1 MVARARET
9 KGCFGLGNPV
19 HAEQFGGTTVTSCHV
34 SNDAL
39 RMVTPALAELF
50 GGFKSVVSSAKG
62 FTTLSHELTRRLEK
76 YIVSQLFSR

>member
-9 KGCFGLGNPV
+9 KGCFGLGNPA

-39 RMVTPALAELF
+39 HIVTPALAELF
-50 GGFKSVVSSAKG
+50 GG
-62 FTTLSHELTRRLEK
+62 L
-76 YIVSQLFSR
+76 

>member
-1 MVARARET
+1 MRNSSGRPGMVARARET

-39 RMVTPALAELF
+39 RIVTPALAELF
-50 GGFKSVVSSAKG
+50 GGLKSVMSSAQG
-62 FTTLSHELTRRLEK
+62 FKTLSHE
-76 YIVSQLFSR
+76 

>member
-1 MVARARET
+1 MRNSSGRPGMVARARET

-39 RMVTPALAELF
+39 RIVTPALAELF
-50 GGFKSVVSSAKG
+50 GGFHFLRHVRND
-62 FTTLSHELTRRLEK
+62 L
-76 YIVSQLFSR
+76 LFLLHSCE